1 MKTPQLLHLCAFVI
15 FIGTGALYAETKPF
29 TPPMLKLPG
38 KKGACFTLRD
48 KGDKN
53 GGTAEENIS
62 RVKALNPSWNYSWGT
77 KLAEQQPKLVEF
89 VPMIWSGSNIES
101 MQGKLA
107 KDVIPHIKNGK
118 IKRLLAFNEPDH
130 TDQANMSYAKALECW
145 PTLEKL
151 GIPLCSPAC
160 ANPEGIHDDSVQG
173 IPGTW
178 MRDFMREV
186 DKRGYRVDYIGVH
199 WYGGTDPKSFKS
211 KMKKIHEKYGR
222 RPLLITEFSP
232 ADWNTGGDIGKNK
245 HKPAAV
251 LAFMKDVVP
260 WMEEQD
266 WIAGY
271 SWFSFHIDSPQGTSS
286 ALFDSRGNLTACG
299 KFYRSVTPRNPK
311 GDQSITVDKA
321 K

>member
-1 MKTPQLLHLCAFVI
+1 MIKIQVLYLCVLVLI
-15 FIGTGALYAETKPF
+15 TGTGELFAETKQI
-29 TPPMLKLPG
+29 TPNRLKFSG
-38 KKGACFTLRD
+38 KKGVCFTLRD
-48 KGDKN
+48 KGDKK
-53 GGTAEENIS
+53 GGTVEENMP

-77 KLAEQQPKLVEF
+77 TMAKQQPKLVEF
-89 VPMIWSGSNIES
+89 IPMIWSGSNIEII
-101 MQGKLA
+101 QQKLDQ
-107 KDVIPHIKNGK
+107 DVIPHIKNGN

-130 TDQANMSYAKALECW
+130 KDQANMSYAKALEIW
-145 PTLEKL
+145 PALEKL

-186 DKRGYRVDYIGVH
+186 EKRGYRVDYIGVH

-211 KMKKIHEKYGR
+211 KMKTIYEKYGK
-222 RPLLITEFSP
+222 RPLLITEFAP
-232 ADWNTGGDIGKNK
+232 ADWKTGGDIDKNK

-260 WMEEQD
+260 WMEAQD

-271 SWFSFHIDSPQGTSS
+271 AWFSFNIDSPPGTSS
-286 ALFDSRGNLTACG
+286 ALFDLKGNLTACG
-299 KFYRSVTPRNPK
+299 KFYRSVTPQNPK
-311 GDQSITVDKA
+311 GDQSIVIDKA